1 MAEQKSTVALEVKA
15 ETGDATK
22 KVGDLKKD
30 ITGLGQSAEKS
41 TKSAK
46 GTATAFG
53 SIGNAL
59 KSLGIIS
66 VISAAF
72 NFFREVLSKN
82 QKVADSVGA
91 VFSTISTVISTL
103 IDIVVDVTS
112 EVGKSSN
119 GFQALGKVISGLLTL
134 AITPLKVAFQGIKL
148 IINEVALAFEESPFG
163 DGDQETI
170 KNLTKN
176 IDDAKKSLAETG
188 ENAIQAGK
196 DIFNNFGEAASSVVD
211 VVSGVVNK
219 AKKINVTAIYEQSKA
234 TIALQNSAK
243 IAEAQLQGLVE
254 KYDRQAE
261 QLRQVRD
268 DEFKSIDERI
278 AANDKLKNVLNEQ
291 EKAQK
296 ALAMQRV
303 AAAQAELA
311 QNKTSTDLQA
321 AVITA
326 QNEVAAVEAQIAG
339 LRSEQLVNATALTKE
354 KLALDQ
360 SIAASE
366 NKLLIDRKKANAE
379 LIKEEIEK
387 LNLTKKIAA
396 EEAEIELKRLQDN
409 INNTK
414 AGTQARVDANI
425 AYAEKKQQI
434 ELSIQALDNQIA
446 VANFKRETELLDREQ
461 AKINLSFQERI
472 NSLNQ
477 EQVLVQAAFD
487 AKLISETEY
496 NQKVKGLTDERIA
509 VQESELQAKLKFAE
523 ASANALTALSDI
535 AGRETAAGKGL
546 AIAAS
551 LINTYSAIA
560 GQLAVFSKPGAPPI
574 PGYAIV
580 QAVATGLAGLA
591 AVRNIIKT
599 KVPGKS
605 SGAGAAGV
613 SVPTTITPPVAPQAE
628 STRLDQG
635 QINQIGSASARAFV
649 VESDITGNQEKIRRL
664 NRQARIN

>member
-91 VFSTISTVISTL
+91 VFATISTVISTL
-103 IDIVVDVTS
+103 IDIVISVTS

-119 GFQALGKVISGLLTL
+119 GFQALGKVISGIITL
-134 AITPLKVAFQGIKL
+134 AITPLKLAFDAIKL
-148 IINEVALAFEESPFG
+148 VIKEVQLAFENSPFG
-163 DGDQETI
+163 DKDQNTI
-170 KNLTKN
+170 KELTKD
-176 IDDAKKSLAETG
+176 IEDTKKSLSETG

-196 DIFNNFGEAASSVVD
+196 DIFNNFGEAATSVVN

-219 AKKINVTAIYEQSKA
+219 ASKINVAAIYEQSKA

-278 AANDKLKNVLNEQ
+278 AANDKLKDVLNEQ

-366 NKLLIDRKKANAE
+366 NKLLIERKKANAE
-379 LIKEEIEK
+379 LIKEEIDK
-387 LNLTKKIAA
+387 LNVTKRIAA

-461 AKINLSFQERI
+461 AQINLSFQERI

-496 NQKVKGLTDERIA
+496 NQKVKSLTDERIA
-509 VQESELQAKLKFAE
+509 VQNAELDAKLKFAD
-523 ASANALTALSDI
+523 ASANALTTLSDI

-546 AIAAS
+546 AVAAS

-560 GQLAVFSKPGAPPI
+560 GTLRAFSGKAI

>member
-535 AGRETAAGKGL
+535 AGRETATGKGL